1 MHGCELA
8 VSGQPTQETGGDM
21 IEADVLEQVL
31 SALARGTGGQAGQ
44 RAWTA
49 LPSVT
54 ARICGRFSAEARAV
68 AAACSGGEPGPA
80 GLNGVAV
87 LLAGRARTDPRFASI
102 LVPWLAAAR
111 ILLSAGE
118 GTVNRGQ
125 RES

>member
-1 MHGCELA
+1 
-8 VSGQPTQETGGDM
+8 M

-68 AAACSGGEPGPA
+68 AATCGGGEPGPA
-80 GLNGVAV
+80 GLSGVAA

-102 LVPWLAAAR
+102 LVPWLAAAQM
-111 ILLSAGE
+111 LLPGGD
-118 GTVNRGQ
+118 GTMNQG
-125 RES
+125 